1 MRTAGITETAFESNL
16 SHVRERFTCYTA
28 FWLLNAGIVRAAGAS
43 GTDTPKPGFSLDH
56 RALPC
61 YCMEKKSGNDEVEK

>member
-1 MRTAGITETAFESNL
+1 MTVLRTNRGNRTIAPNDFTVYLLCLSAEKGYADFKIRET
-16 SHVRERFTCYTA
+16 R
-28 FWLLNAGIVRAAGAS
+28 
-43 GTDTPKPGFSLDH
+43 PGFSLDH